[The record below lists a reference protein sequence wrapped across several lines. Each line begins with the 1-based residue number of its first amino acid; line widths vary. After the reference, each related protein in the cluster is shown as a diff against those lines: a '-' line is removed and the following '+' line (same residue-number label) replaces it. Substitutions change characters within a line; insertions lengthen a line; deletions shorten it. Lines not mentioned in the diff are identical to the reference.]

1 MNRAAMNDAI
11 ITLDDPDLPVRLR
24 VTARAR
30 RFTLRL
36 EPSGDGA
43 VLTMPPGVPMSEA
56 RMFLVRQSGWLT
68 RALARQPGRVV
79 VGPGTRL
86 PVAGNEVEIH
96 AIDGPRR
103 VPRLE
108 DGRLIL
114 SGAGARG
121 FQVGPRVTAFLK
133 TRARNALVPAA
144 QRYAGLLGR
153 QATAITLRD
162 TRSRWGS
169 CTAQGRLNFSW
180 RLAMAPPEVLDYVA
194 AHEAAHLVEM
204 NHAPRYWAVV
214 ARILPDYQRHRAWLK
229 SEGRKLHGF
238 RF

>member
-1 MNRAAMNDAI
+1 MNETI
-11 ITLDDPDLPVRLR
+11 LTLDDPDIPVRLR
-24 VTARAR
+24 VTTRAR

-43 VLTMPPGVPMSEA
+43 VLTLPPGVPVAEA
-56 RMFLVRQSGWLT
+56 RKFLMRQSGWLNQ
-68 RALARQPGRVV
+68 ALARQPGRVV
-79 VGPGTRL
+79 VGPGAQI
-86 PVAGNEVEIH
+86 PVAGVEVEILT
-96 AIDGPRR
+96 IDGPRR

-108 DGRLIL
+108 DGRLVL

-133 TRARNALVPAA
+133 TRARDALVPAA
-144 QRYAGLLGR
+144 RRYAEMLDR
-153 QATAITLRD
+153 EAKAITLRD

-169 CTAQGRLNFSW
+169 CTAQGRLSFSW

-204 NHAPRYWAVV
+204 NHSPRYWAVV
-214 ARILPDYQRHRAWLK
+214 DRILPDYQRHRAWLK
-229 SEGRKLHGF
+229 SEGRKLHGY